1 MGSYYLEADTI
12 TAGYAIEIQTSDMEP
27 LLGFKLDLSEDDSD
41 GYDDY
46 WDDVR
51 LTIEEILPTIF
62 AEIGGQYFPDV
73 ETALFLEYKTN
84 YVDMEDFNDLNL
96 ILFLGNGMGD
106 SDTFEAYQNVHKDA
120 TMVRENLDEILY
132 DSEDELRKCI
142 EEGIKIA
149 MKKDKDVQKL
159 FNKSKILT
167 KEQRIEAYVQFVF
180 NYLQKLTDRSTKFIL
195 KPYYNF

>member
-73 ETALFLEYKTN
+73 ETALFVEYKTN

-142 EEGIKIA
+142 EDGIKNA

>member
-73 ETALFLEYKTN
+73 ETALFVEYKTN

-142 EEGIKIA
+142 EDGIKNA

-159 FNKSKILT
+159 FNKSKVLT